1 MGAVKKAAALAAAAV
16 AGLMLAAPAHGALRF
31 ERCGSY
37 GYQCARM
44 SVPLDHSGAV
54 AGRISLFVKRV
65 RARGRA
71 TRPPLFVL
79 AGGPGQSATAAFDGD
94 ALALVYAGY
103 RDRDLIVFDQRGTG
117 RSGVL
122 RCRALER
129 ANLLRA
135 GRAAGSCARRLGARR
150 GFYTS
155 RDSVEDIDQVRRT
168 LGARRIALFGT
179 SYGTK
184 VALGYALGHPAEV
197 DRLVLDSVV
206 EAGGPNPFYL
216 DTLAAVPRAL
226 RALCRGTCGAFTS
239 DPVADL
245 ERLVSRMATEPVR
258 GRIVDARGRARA
270 GILDRGDLFSVLLA
284 GDFDPSLRAA
294 FPGAVRSALAGD
306 GAPMLRLRRRAFEVD
321 GVAPPP
327 RLLSAMLYTATT
339 CEETA
344 FPWTRAS
351 APDPRRRR
359 AQAAAA
365 AAALPDGAFAPFDR
379 ATALSNDLIDLCG
392 RWPAA
397 TPAPDFSAG
406 PPPDVPVLLIEGE
419 DDLRT
424 PIENAQRV
432 AAQFPRARLVV
443 APATGHSAL
452 GGDGTG
458 CTDRAFA
465 RFMRGASFQTRCRRI
480 RRTFPA
486 TPPSPRSLDAVP
498 GSPAAPGR
506 PGRVVSALALTL
518 RDVFEDALTEFI
530 TAIEDPDIAR
540 GGGLRGGTYRLD
552 GRGTLYLRELEYV
565 PGVTV
570 SGRLDKFGQR
580 GQRGRVRISGGRG
593 VPSGLLALRGTRT
606 RGRLG
611 GRTVRGK
618 LRAPV
623 VAGRPDAAAAKVS
636 AAIAR

>member
-129 ANLLRA
+129 SNLLRA

-226 RALCRGTCGAFTS
+226 RALCRGT
-239 DPVADL
+239 
-245 ERLVSRMATEPVR
+245 
-258 GRIVDARGRARA
+258 
-270 GILDRGDLFSVLLA
+270 
-284 GDFDPSLRAA
+284 
-294 FPGAVRSALAGD
+294 
-306 GAPMLRLRRRAFEVD
+306 LRRV
-321 GVAPPP
+321 
-327 RLLSAMLYTATT
+327 
-339 CEETA
+339 
-344 FPWTRAS
+344 
-351 APDPRRRR
+351 
-359 AQAAAA
+359 
-365 AAALPDGAFAPFDR
+365 
-379 ATALSNDLIDLCG
+379 
-392 RWPAA
+392 
-397 TPAPDFSAG
+397 
-406 PPPDVPVLLIEGE
+406 
-419 DDLRT
+419 
-424 PIENAQRV
+424 
-432 AAQFPRARLVV
+432 
-443 APATGHSAL
+443 HL
-452 GGDGTG
+452 G
-458 CTDRAFA
+458 
-465 RFMRGASFQTRCRRI
+465 
-480 RRTFPA
+480 
-486 TPPSPRSLDAVP
+486 
-498 GSPAAPGR
+498 
-506 PGRVVSALALTL
+506 
-518 RDVFEDALTEFI
+518 
-530 TAIEDPDIAR
+530 
-540 GGGLRGGTYRLD
+540 
-552 GRGTLYLRELEYV
+552 
-565 PGVTV
+565 
-570 SGRLDKFGQR
+570 
-580 GQRGRVRISGGRG
+580 SGGRSRAAG
-593 VPSGLLALRGTRT
+593 EPNGHGAPCGDGSWTRVAGHEQAPSTAAICSRYSWRATSIRRCGPPS
-606 RGRLG
+606 
-611 GRTVRGK
+611 
-618 LRAPV
+618 RAPCAPRSPATARPCCGC
-623 VAGRPDAAAAKVS
+623 AGGPSRWTGWH
-636 AAIAR
+636 RRRGC